1 MTPLQGRDGQLSSSS
16 LLAGLKASSS
26 PLAGNTPGNEARRPS
41 DKGSAAIE
49 ASMIE
54 MGGHGAHQ
62 RDQARGDSFVGLH
75 ASGQLVS
82 LYSNPWTQILLISF
96 ICFCLPGMYNA
107 LTGLGG
113 SGQVDSTVAANA
125 TVAMLSTTA
134 ATALFIVGPVFA
146 WAGPRLC
153 FMAGAWAYPLY
164 SGSLLEFN
172 RSDNGA
178 FVIASGA
185 ILGVGASL
193 LWIVQGAIMTTY
205 VDESQKGRAI
215 AVFWVIFNLG
225 GGIGSLASFGLNY
238 RSTAGSV
245 TSSTYVAL
253 MAIMIFGWLLGL
265 FICSPSRVQVA
276 RRRPGPNVEMV
287 EGRRGPSAGADS
299 TSSRPL
305 ADAVRDSFKT
315 AVATVCTWRV
325 ACMLPLFF
333 SANVFY
339 SYQQN
344 NVNGD
349 TFNIRTR
356 SLNGALYWMAQM
368 FGGLLMGLLL
378 DLPCLDRPAR
388 ARLGWAV
395 VFVTGMVIWGGGYEF
410 QKWQDERLAR
420 GLRQDVDFKQ
430 SAISTGPIF
439 LYIFYGAYD
448 ALWQSYAYW
457 LIGTESNSP
466 ARAAVLVGAYKS
478 LQAAGGAMAWR
489 INAIKA
495 SPTKQLAM
503 DWGLCIGS
511 LIVVLPMVWTVSKS
525 TPAGA
530 EETEKGGG
538 PEPQEAD
545 MGALQSTRG
554 KPDVQGNTNE

>member
-1 MTPLQGRDGQLSSSS
+1 MTELHGRDGQLSLASCSSS
-16 LLAGLKASSS
+16 LAGPGLSSGVVRG
-26 PLAGNTPGNEARRPS
+26 LS
-41 DKGSAAIE
+41 DKDP
-49 ASMIE
+49 E
-54 MGGHGAHQ
+54 MGRPRAPE
-62 RDQARGDSFVGLH
+62 RLVGLL
-75 ASGQLVS
+75 SR
-82 LYSNPWTQILLISF
+82 PWSQILLISI
-96 ICFCLPGMYNA
+96 ICFCLPGVRVPRFLPVPALGKLTGAAQMYNA

-125 TVAMLSTTA
+125 TVALLSTTA

-164 SGSLLEFN
+164 AGSLLQFN
-172 RSDNGA
+172 RSGNGA
-178 FVIASGA
+178 LVVAAGA
-185 ILGVGASL
+185 VFGVGASL

-215 AVFWVIFNLG
+215 AVFWVVFNLG

-238 RSTAGSV
+238 DSTTGSV
-245 TSSTYVAL
+245 TSSTYAAL

-265 FICSPSRVQVA
+265 FIGPPSRVESTAVPA
-276 RRRPGPNVEMV
+276 LAPALAPAPVRPV
-287 EGRRGPSAGADS
+287 ADS
-299 TSSRPL
+299 IRHGFRT
-305 ADAVRDSFKT
+305 V
-315 AVATVCTWRV
+315 VATVCTWRV

-368 FGGLLMGLLL
+368 AGGLLLGLLL

-395 VFVTGMVIWGGGYEF
+395 VLVAGMVIWGGGYKF
-410 QKWQDERLAR
+410 QKWQDDRIAR

-430 SAISTGPIF
+430 SAVSTGPMF

-466 ARAAVLVGAYKS
+466 ARAAVLVGAYKT

-489 INAIKA
+489 VNALKM
-495 SPTKQLAM
+495 SPAKQLAM

-511 LIVVLPMVWTVSKS
+511 LVVVLPMVWTVSRS
-525 TPAGA
+525 TPREA
-530 EETEKGGG
+530 ESEGGRPETE
-538 PEPQEAD
+538 AI
-545 MGALQSTRG
+545 QSSEKKFG
-554 KPDVQGNTNE
+554 